1 MKYQNIR
8 ETDQDVNNI
17 NRWPKQPK
25 AAQEGRGGKTIK
37 IKRKHLLNLQA
48 HTIKDFLIKYYAA

>member
-8 ETDQDVNNI
+8 GSDQDVNNI
-17 NRWPKQPK
+17 NRWPK

-48 HTIKDFLIKYYAA
+48 HTIKDFLIKDYTARV